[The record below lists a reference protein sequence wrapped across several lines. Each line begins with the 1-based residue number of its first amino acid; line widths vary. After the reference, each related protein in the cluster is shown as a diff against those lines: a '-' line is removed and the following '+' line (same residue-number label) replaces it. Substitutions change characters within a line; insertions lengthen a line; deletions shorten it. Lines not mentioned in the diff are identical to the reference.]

1 MVPYQV
7 VTVLIIQY
15 RDLERKEFL
24 DDKDSEDLFRPSRH
38 LKSFRPSHH
47 HKPFHPTPSTSTH
60 SSGGLIAIGV
70 IGVIVVVIV
79 IAIVISTKMKKLQTT
94 RPFINNRVIS
104 KSGEESAPNYGT
116 FSS

>member
-7 VTVLIIQY
+7 GTVLIIQC

-38 LKSFRPSHH
+38 HKSFR
-47 HKPFHPTPSTSTH
+47 PTPSTSTH

-70 IGVIVVVIV
+70 IGVIVVVI
-79 IAIVISTKMKKLQTT
+79 AIVISTKMKKLLTT
-94 RPFINNRVIS
+94 RPFINNRVVS